1 MSAYRLTEAAE
12 TDLDGIFDHTEQQW
26 GSAQA
31 HRYLSQLSECAEA
44 LAREWGR
51 VGNGVKGY
59 RGLRRLH
66 CQHHYLFAVKHDDQ
80 PISIVAV
87 LYERMDLMTRL
98 AERLG

>member
-12 TDLDGIFDHTEQQW
+12 ADLVGIFDYTERQR

-31 HRYLSQLSECAEA
+31 HRYLSQLSQCAGA
-44 LAREWGR
+44 LAREWEQM
-51 VGNGVKGY
+51 GNSLKGY

-66 CQHHYLFAVKHDDQ
+66 CQHHYLFAVKHNDQ

-87 LYERMDLMTRL
+87 LYERMDLMARL